1 MPKRHHFKQT
11 EPLADRLATFAK
23 FMRERAET
31 LPSGPDRTAAL
42 AKADQA
48 ETTAQMDR
56 WISAPELKPPAD

>member
-1 MPKRHHFKQT
+1 MAKRHHFTQT

-23 FMRERAET
+23 IMRERAEA
-31 LPSGPDRTAAL
+31 LPPGPDRAAAL

-48 ETTAQMDR
+48 DTTAQMDR